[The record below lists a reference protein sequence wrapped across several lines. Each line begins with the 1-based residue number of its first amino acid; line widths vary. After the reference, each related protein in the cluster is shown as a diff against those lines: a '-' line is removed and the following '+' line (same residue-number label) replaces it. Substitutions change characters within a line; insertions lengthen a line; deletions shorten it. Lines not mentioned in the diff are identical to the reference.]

1 MNKLKI
7 TSGSHFGKNELTE
20 FQNFCAN
27 SASIY
32 QDQSNYSKRTVIGGY
47 LNGEFISPTA
57 SFKFRRED
65 NETYLSKGIALYD
78 GKLVYNPADKLV
90 ELSETDNTVYSIS
103 PLQTYALEG
112 TLSIDALGEVVGFGT
127 KFTKYFRAGNYAN
140 YLQISDTSEGLQSDS
155 TLAKVFRVLEVTSD
169 TSMRVFVTND
179 ETLNYKFYTAVSCFG
194 NTAIP
199 TSPSRFTYVQEGFLL
214 TPSYTGLPIYQ
225 KANGYYYDSRML
237 VNETYKTPFESSKTL
252 TALPILD
259 IEDVKVSPKGSEL
272 SLYSLKLSLRKQCSI
287 TASNGSL
294 EYLVGD
300 NTYFDSLSGAI
311 LKDEFGFYS
320 KPTGDLPNQ
329 LISCATGITGGLLD
343 VSKTFTLEHAS
354 EWIYLRACDLS
365 QSITNIPVYFSKVVN
380 TNATS
385 FWIELPTNTPNISIQ
400 LSNDGNTWI
409 TIDFDVDLIVKNC
422 INADESYIASGT
434 ALPIVAGKVVNG
446 IKQKETLPIYNAI
459 VPNELVLPLNVSEV
473 DYYLKNNYSAPGG
486 TATFY
491 ENLTIGLLSDF
502 SQISNVFNVVGYSN
516 TISFSLFGDY
526 EAFIGLSGGSYYQ
539 FDSIL
544 SRVYDYKTS
553 VTVDVCSGTINY
565 VDKSVTGIGGII
577 SEAVS
582 RYDSRFKITLSFADN
597 GDGVYSYVVET
608 FGKYHRGQIIQS
620 SAGLVDP
627 THPSTMA
634 VGIRYCDGTNGTP
647 AIADIGTV
655 KHYMKMY

>member
-20 FQNFCAN
+20 FQNFCAS

-47 LNGEFISPTA
+47 LNGEFISPAA

-65 NETYLSKGIALYD
+65 NKTYLSKGIALYD

-112 TLSIDALGEVVGFGT
+112 TLSIDALGEVVGIGT

-140 YLQISDTSEGLQSDS
+140 YVQISDTSDGLQSDS
-155 TLAKVFRVLEVTSD
+155 ALTKVFRVIEVTSD
-169 TSMRVFVTND
+169 TSMKVFVTNGK
-179 ETLNYKFYTAVSCFG
+179 TLNDKFYTAVSCFG

-199 TSPSRFTYVQEGFLL
+199 TSPSRFAYVQEGFLL
-214 TPSYTGLPIYQ
+214 TPNNTGLPIYQ

-237 VNETYKTPFESSKTL
+237 ANETYKLPFESSKSL
-252 TALPILD
+252 TAVPILD
-259 IEDVKVSPKGSEL
+259 IEDVKVSPKGSES
-272 SLYSLKLSLRKQCSI
+272 SLYSLKLGLRKQCTI

-300 NTYFDSLSGAI
+300 NTYFGSLSGAI

-329 LISCATGITGGLLD
+329 SISCATGITGGLFD
-343 VSKTFTLEHAS
+343 VPKTFTLEHAS

-365 QSITNIPVYFSKVVN
+365 QSATNIPVYFSKVVN

-400 LSNDGNTWI
+400 LSNDGNTWV
-409 TIDFDVDLIVKNC
+409 TVDFDVDLTVKNC
-422 INADESYIASGT
+422 VNADESYIASGT
-434 ALPIVAGKVVNG
+434 VLPIVAGKVVNG
-446 IKQKETLPIYNAI
+446 IKRKETLPVYNAI
-459 VPNELVLPLNVSEV
+459 VLNELVLPLNVSGV
-473 DYYLKNNYSAPGG
+473 DYYLKNSYYNPGG
-486 TATFY
+486 AAEFY
-491 ENLTIGLLSDF
+491 GSLVIGLLNDF
-502 SQISNVFNVVGYSN
+502 SGLLNTFNRVGYSN
-516 TISFSLFGDY
+516 DITFNLFGDR
-526 EAFIGLSGGSYYQ
+526 EALMGSNGGSYYQ
-539 FDSIL
+539 FSSIL
-544 SRVYDYKTS
+544 AQLYDYKTG
-553 VTVDVCSGTINY
+553 TAVDLCEGTINY
-565 VDKSVTGIGGII
+565 TNKSVTGIGGII
-577 SEAVS
+577 SEAVN
-582 RYDSRFKITLSFADN
+582 RYDSRFKISLSFADN
-597 GDGVYSYVVET
+597 GDGIYSYRVET
-608 FGKYHRGQIIQS
+608 LGKYYGGQIIQHNGLLTNPTYPNTGV
-620 SAGLVDP
+620 AGV
-627 THPSTMA
+627 
-634 VGIRYCDGTNGTP
+634 RYCDGTNGTP
-647 AIADIGTV
+647 TIADIGTV